1 VECYRPGYW
10 AKSSVWIPVLT
21 FTRGMSPSLT
31 RSVCKEQQPSWS
43 HLGSAQGQV
52 ELRIRKIPVAW
63 QIQRWTLAAYHWTEH
78 RVPNEGAREWTL
90 GAEGFCRPIG
100 RTTIWTNLY
109 CPSFQGLNH
118 QPKSTHG
125 RTHGFNHICSR
136 GWPDWSS
143 LGGEALGPVKAQCP
157 SVGKCQSSEHEWMGW
172 WAGVFWR
179 GNKERG

>member
-1 VECYRPGYW
+1 MWSWDWRKDHPETASPRDPSHKQPPNPDTIMDANKCLLTGAWY
-10 AKSSVWIPVLT
+10 SCVL
-21 FTRGMSPSLT
+21 
-31 RSVCKEQQPSWS
+31 K
-43 HLGSAQGQV
+43 GSASV
-52 ELRIRKIPVAW
+52 W
-63 QIQRWTLAAYHWTEH
+63 QIQRWMLSGVHWTEH